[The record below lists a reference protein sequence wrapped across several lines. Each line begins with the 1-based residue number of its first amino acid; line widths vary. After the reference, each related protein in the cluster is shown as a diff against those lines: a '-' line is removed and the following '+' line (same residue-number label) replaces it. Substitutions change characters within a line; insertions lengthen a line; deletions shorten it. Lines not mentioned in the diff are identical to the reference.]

1 MTAIAL
7 LTIILLIAGMVA
19 SIFKLNAHAD
29 LTYQYKPF
37 SLKNFFAILPAY
49 LLGFVGML
57 FQENASTL
65 NAVVMYVASSA
76 YLLYLV
82 RNLAIKTNLGIAVYS
97 VFVMVVAWAPI
108 LLLFLLRQDA
118 KSKRGHR

>member
-1 MTAIAL
+1 MAAIAL
-7 LTIILLIAGMVA
+7 LAIILLITGMVA
-19 SIFKLNAHAD
+19 SIFKLNAHTD
-29 LTYQYKPF
+29 QTYQYKPF
-37 SLKNFFAILPAY
+37 SLKNFVAILPAY
-49 LLGFVGML
+49 LLGFVGLL

-65 NAVVMYVASSA
+65 NAVVMYVAGSA

-82 RNLAIKTNLGIAVYS
+82 RNLALKTNLSIAVYS

-118 KSKRGHR
+118 KNKRGHR

>member
-7 LTIILLIAGMVA
+7 LATILLIAGMVA
-19 SIFKLNAHAD
+19 SIFKINGHAD
-29 LTYQYKPF
+29 QTYQYKPF

-82 RNLAIKTNLGIAVYS
+82 RSLAQKTNLGIAVYS

>member
-1 MTAIAL
+1 MAAIAL
-7 LTIILLIAGMVA
+7 LAIILLIAGMVA

-29 LTYQYKPF
+29 HIYQYKPF

-82 RNLAIKTNLGIAVYS
+82 RNLALKTNLSIAVYS

-118 KSKRGHR
+118 KNKRGHR

>member
-7 LTIILLIAGMVA
+7 LAIILLIAGMVA

-29 LTYQYKPF
+29 QTYQYKPF

-49 LLGFVGML
+49 LLGFVGLL
-57 FQENASTL
+57 FQESASTL
-65 NAVVMYVASSA
+65 NAIVMYVAGSA

-82 RNLAIKTNLGIAVYS
+82 RNLAQKTNLGIAVYS

-118 KSKRGHR
+118 KNKRGHR